1 MRTDGMEDYSSKK
14 IKGKGR
20 EGVVIVKKII
30 IVALCLICLISIL
43 IFISFKGSYN
53 IKSGVYVADTVN
65 LSRIEFDTTEHRFV
79 FMHTGYLST
88 LIEGTYEC
96 EGKKLIAKSEEDV
109 YAFRIVDNGSVSF
122 IKGESS
128 EAPIEDGTVF
138 KLA

>member
-1 MRTDGMEDYSSKK
+1 M
-14 IKGKGR
+14 
-20 EGVVIVKKII
+20 KKII

-43 IFISFKGSYN
+43 IFTSYKGSYN

-96 EGKKLIAKSEEDV
+96 EGKKLIAKSEENV
-109 YAFRIVDNGSVSF
+109 YVFRIVDNGSVSF